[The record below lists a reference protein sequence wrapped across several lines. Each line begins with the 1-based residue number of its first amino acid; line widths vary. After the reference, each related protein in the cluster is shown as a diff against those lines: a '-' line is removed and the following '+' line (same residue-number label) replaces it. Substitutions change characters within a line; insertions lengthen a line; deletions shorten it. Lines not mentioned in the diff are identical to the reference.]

1 MSERKTIVIVGGNAA
16 GPAAAA
22 KAKRVDPDADVL
34 MIEQN
39 EFISTGTCELP
50 YVVSGEVSSH
60 EKIVYFDAASFEEK
74 KGARVSVRSRV
85 EEIDRKAREVTVRNL
100 NDDSTWRQRY
110 DKLILATGSVAK
122 SVPPI
127 PSDATNV
134 FRLKSV
140 PHVVELKDFIER
152 EKPESAVVIGSG
164 YIGLETAEAFR
175 KLDCDVKIVELA
187 PAPMPQAE
195 REIRKLVETTLEDE
209 GVEFLGGVED
219 LESFVE
225 GGRIVRLKAGGKRFE
240 ADVVVVSAGVAPETR
255 LAQNAGLEVG
265 DAGALKVDNAMRTS
279 DPNIYAAGDCAEVV
293 NAITLRPDYV
303 PLASYARDGGYVA
316 GENAAGGAARFRPVF
331 RNASMRLFDRFYAG
345 VGLTTAEAEKAGF
358 AIAEAHATA
367 FNRVHVMPGAAKVFG
382 KVIFERDSKRP
393 LGGAFFGGREV
404 SGYVDVVSTLIA
416 HKLPATALA
425 EAEYNYN
432 PPLSPFLNLLTLLGK
447 KAGA

>member
-50 YVVSGEVSSH
+50 YVISGEVSSH
-60 EKIVYFDAASFEEK
+60 EKIVYFDEESFEEK
-74 KGARVSVRSRV
+74 KGARVSAMSRV
-85 EEIDRKAREVTVRNL
+85 EEIDRKARELTVRNV

-122 SVPPI
+122 SVPTI
-127 PSDATNV
+127 PADATNV

-140 PHVVELKDFIER
+140 PHVVELKNYVER
-152 EKPESAVVIGSG
+152 EKPQSAVVVGSG

-175 KLDCDVKIVELA
+175 KLECDVKIVELA
-187 PAPMPQAE
+187 SAPMPQAE

-209 GVEFLGGVED
+209 GVEFVGGVED
-219 LESFVE
+219 MEAFVE
-225 GGRIVRLKAGGKRFE
+225 DGRIVRMKGGGKRFD
-240 ADVVVVSAGVAPETR
+240 ADVVVVSVGVAPETR
-255 LAQNAGLEVG
+255 LAENAGLDVG
-265 DAGALKVDNAMRTS
+265 VFGALQVDNAMRTS

-293 NAITLRPDYV
+293 NGVTLRPDYV
-303 PLASYARDGGYVA
+303 PLAAYARDGGYTA
-316 GENAAGGAARFRPVF
+316 GENAAGGNARYHPVF

-345 VGLTTAEAEKAGF
+345 VGLTEPEAKKAGF
-358 AIAEAHATA
+358 VFASASATA
-367 FNRVHVMPGAAKVFG
+367 FNRVHVMPGAGKVFG
-382 KVIFERDSKRP
+382 KIIFEKDTKRL

-416 HKLPATALA
+416 HKLPAGALA
-425 EAEYNYN
+425 QTEYNYN
-432 PPLSPFLNLLTLLGK
+432 PPLSPFVNLLSILGK